1 MRAVIITAA
10 LCAFVAVDSS
20 AQYSGGHHRSGSQDS
35 SQSDSKKSPVVPD
48 DPFSAIER
56 ELPSLT
62 VDIRLTSAQVD
73 AWNVFQRDVR
83 DIAEMDRARR
93 RHVMAMREGGDA
105 PPTALTLVA
114 ALAEDDRMRA
124 EATGDLQL
132 HLEVLYAMLS
142 DAQKRVLDTRLI
154 LSQTEP
160 LGK

>member
-1 MRAVIITAA
+1 MRAAIITAA
-10 LCAFVAVDSS
+10 LCACIAMDAS
-20 AQYSGGHHRSGSQDS
+20 AQYSGGRHRSGSGDS
-35 SQSDSKKSPVVPD
+35 SQSDSKKSPIVPD

-62 VDIRLTSAQVD
+62 VDIRLTSSQVD

-105 PPTALTLVA
+105 PPTAVTLVA

-124 EATGDLQL
+124 DATGELQRDLGA
-132 HLEVLYAMLS
+132 LYAMLS
-142 DAQKRVLDTRLI
+142 DAQKRVLDQRLI